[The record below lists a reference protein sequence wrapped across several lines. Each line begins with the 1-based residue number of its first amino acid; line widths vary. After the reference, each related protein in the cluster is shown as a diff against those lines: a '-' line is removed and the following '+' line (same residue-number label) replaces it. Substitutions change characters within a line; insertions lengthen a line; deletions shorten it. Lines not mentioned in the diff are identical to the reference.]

1 MENAVNTLGKTS
13 EVADVLENERTAHES
28 ILYGTKKR
36 FTEEQ
41 LLAGLDHYPVY
52 CALLASPTAK
62 EWDNVG

>member
-1 MENAVNTLGKTS
+1 MENAVNTLGKTL
-13 EVADVLENERTAHES
+13 DVTDVSENERTAHES

-52 CALLASPTAK
+52 CALLALPTAK
-62 EWDNVG
+62 EWDNVD